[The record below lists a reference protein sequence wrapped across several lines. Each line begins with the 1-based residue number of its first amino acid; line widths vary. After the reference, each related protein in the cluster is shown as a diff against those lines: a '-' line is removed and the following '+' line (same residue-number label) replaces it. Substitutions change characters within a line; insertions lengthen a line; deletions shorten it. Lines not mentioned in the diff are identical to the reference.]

1 MSDTSAFGFG
11 QFVPGFD
18 PAQSACICR
27 GMSMDM
33 TFSESQDLHALL
45 DEASKIFA
53 LLSAP
58 MRLRILSSLCHGEK
72 NVGQLMDAV
81 QTTQPNMSQHLNM
94 LYRAGLVRKRREG
107 VQIFYATADEHIVQI
122 CQAMCNRVLAQ
133 RPTYRNKDR

>member
-1 MSDTSAFGFG
+1 MSVG
-11 QFVPGFD
+11 
-18 PAQSACICR
+18 
-27 GMSMDM
+27 M
-33 TFSESQDLHALL
+33 TFSEPQDLHALL

-107 VQIFYATADEHIVQI
+107 GQIFYATADEHIVQI

-133 RPTYRNKDR
+133 RPTSRNKDR

>member
-1 MSDTSAFGFG
+1 MSVG
-11 QFVPGFD
+11 
-18 PAQSACICR
+18 
-27 GMSMDM
+27 M
-33 TFSESQDLHALL
+33 TFSEHQDLHALL

-72 NVGQLMDAV
+72 NVGQLMEAV

-133 RPTYRNKDR
+133 RPKLRNKER

>member
-1 MSDTSAFGFG
+1 M
-11 QFVPGFD
+11 V
-18 PAQSACICR
+18 
-27 GMSMDM
+27 GMPL
-33 TFSESQDLHALL
+33 SEPQHLHALL

-72 NVGQLMDAV
+72 NVGQLLAAV
-81 QTTQPNMSQHLNM
+81 QTTQPNISQHLNM

-122 CQAMCNRVLAQ
+122 CQTMCDRVLAR
-133 RPTYRNKDR
+133 RPAPGMKDRPASS

>member
-1 MSDTSAFGFG
+1 MSVG
-11 QFVPGFD
+11 
-18 PAQSACICR
+18 
-27 GMSMDM
+27 M
-33 TFSESQDLHALL
+33 TFPEPQDLHALL

-72 NVGQLMDAV
+72 NVGQLMEAV

>member
-1 MSDTSAFGFG
+1 MSVG
-11 QFVPGFD
+11 
-18 PAQSACICR
+18 
-27 GMSMDM
+27 M
-33 TFSESQDLHALL
+33 TFPEPQDLHALL

-72 NVGQLMDAV
+72 NVGQLMEAV

-133 RPTYRNKDR
+133 RPTSRNKDR

>member
-1 MSDTSAFGFG
+1 
-11 QFVPGFD
+11 
-18 PAQSACICR
+18 
-27 GMSMDM
+27 MDM

-107 VQIFYATADEHIVQI
+107 GQIFYATADEHIVQI

-133 RPTYRNKDR
+133 RPTSRNKDR

>member
-1 MSDTSAFGFG
+1 
-11 QFVPGFD
+11 
-18 PAQSACICR
+18 
-27 GMSMDM
+27 M
-33 TFSESQDLHALL
+33 TLSEPQNLHALL

-72 NVGQLMDAV
+72 NVGQLMEAV

-107 VQIFYATADEHIVQI
+107 VQIFYATADEHIVHI
-122 CQAMCNRVLAQ
+122 CQAMCERVLAQ
-133 RPTYRNKDR
+133 QPTTRKKVQ

>member
-1 MSDTSAFGFG
+1 MSVG
-11 QFVPGFD
+11 
-18 PAQSACICR
+18 
-27 GMSMDM
+27 M
-33 TFSESQDLHALL
+33 TFSEPQDLHALL

-72 NVGQLMDAV
+72 NVGQLMEAV

-107 VQIFYATADEHIVQI
+107 VQIFYTTADEHIVQI

-133 RPTYRNKDR
+133 RPKLRNKER

>member
-1 MSDTSAFGFG
+1 MSVG
-11 QFVPGFD
+11 
-18 PAQSACICR
+18 
-27 GMSMDM
+27 M
-33 TFSESQDLHALL
+33 TFSEHQDLHALL

-72 NVGQLMDAV
+72 NVGQLMEAV

-107 VQIFYATADEHIVQI
+107 VQIFYATTDEHIVQI

-133 RPTYRNKDR
+133 RPKPHNKER

>member
-1 MSDTSAFGFG
+1 
-11 QFVPGFD
+11 
-18 PAQSACICR
+18 
-27 GMSMDM
+27 
-33 TFSESQDLHALL
+33 LHALL

-72 NVGQLMDAV
+72 NVGQLMEAV

-107 VQIFYATADEHIVQI
+107 VQIFYTTADEHIVQI

-133 RPTYRNKDR
+133 RPKLRNKER

>member
-1 MSDTSAFGFG
+1 MSVG
-11 QFVPGFD
+11 
-18 PAQSACICR
+18 
-27 GMSMDM
+27 M
-33 TFSESQDLHALL
+33 TFSEPQDLHALL

-72 NVGQLMDAV
+72 NVGQLMEAV

-133 RPTYRNKDR
+133 RPKPRNKER